1 MTVLTP
7 RTPGGTE
14 IMGYP
19 YVERLMAGKTKRLA
33 KTAVALAA
41 TALMEKAE
49 AVEKAMKSRR
59 VRRKAVELQKAVAKR
74 ARATGKV
81 AGRRVKRL
89 VKAAR

>member
-14 IMGYP
+14 IRAYP
-19 YVERLMAGKTKRLA
+19 HSERLMAGKTKRLA

-41 TALMEKAE
+41 TALAKK
-49 AVEKAMKSRR
+49 AVEKAMKNKR
-59 VRRKAVELQKAVAKR
+59 VRRTAAELQKVVVKR

-81 AGRRVKRL
+81 AGKRVKRL